1 MDEQKVIEALSQ
13 VKHPE
18 INSTLVDLGMVKDIQ
33 IEGNKVSFKL
43 ALPMMGIPPSV
54 RDYMIN
60 SLRQAVAGQGVELD
74 ATLAEMTPQERQVFF
89 TMSQQ
94 NWIG

>member
-60 SLRQAVAGQGVELD
+60 SLRQAVAGQDVELD